1 MHGAGMDHRHFADW
15 LIWFAREGFE
25 CYALSRR
32 GRGVLPPPDAA
43 GVTFGDYLDDTRRV
57 LAALDRPAIFV
68 GHSVGGL
75 IAQKLAEEGLGIAAV
90 LAAPLAP
97 RDVLTFRARLR
108 IPPSALPFWLK
119 SFPAIVSGRPWKLGY
134 ADVERVLF
142 NCLPE
147 AERRQAYDTFVPESG
162 LVSREVVQGIPIDAS
177 RVRCPVLCLS
187 GRQDAVVPVSL
198 VRSVARKYGAD
209 MREYERHGHLLM
221 REPGWETIAA
231 DVQMWLSRLP
241 GGAEG

>member
-1 MHGAGMDHRHFADW
+1 MHGAGMDQRHFADW
-15 LIWFAREGFE
+15 LTWFSRKGYE

-32 GRGVLPPPDAA
+32 GRGTLPPPEAA
-43 GVTFGDYLDDTRRV
+43 GVTFGDYVDDTRRV
-57 LAALDRPAIFV
+57 LAALDQPAIFV

-90 LAAPLAP
+90 LVAPVAP

-119 SFPAIVSGRPWKLGY
+119 TFPAIVSGRPWKLGY
-134 ADVERVLF
+134 ADVARVLL
-142 NCLPE
+142 NCVPE
-147 AERRQAYDTFVPESG
+147 ADRRQAYETFVHESG
-162 LVSREVVQGIPIDAS
+162 LVSREAVKGIPIDAS

-187 GRQDAVVPVSL
+187 GREDALVPVTL

-221 REPGWETIAA
+221 REPGWETIAD
-231 DVQMWLSRLP
+231 DVLTWLSHLR
-241 GGAEG
+241 GGTAD